1 MSYVDMRG
9 MPSRDQVVAHYAE
22 VSGRQVDDLDYYLVL
37 AKWKLA
43 IVLEQ
48 GFQRAGDDEK
58 LLAFGPVVTD
68 LMASAA
74 ELAESTDYGLT
85 MRAAVCPDYG
95 PPEVVRVEEQPS
107 PRRRAGQVRVRV
119 GAAAVNFPD
128 VLLIA
133 NEYQISVP
141 PPFVPG
147 SEFAGVDR
155 RDRRR

>member
-9 MPSRDQVVAHYAE
+9 MPMRDQVVAHYAD

-43 IVLEQ
+43 IGLEQ

-74 ELAESTDYGLT
+74 ELAESSDY
-85 MRAAVCPDYG
+85 R
-95 PPEVVRVEEQPS
+95 
-107 PRRRAGQVRVRV
+107 
-119 GAAAVNFPD
+119 
-128 VLLIA
+128 
-133 NEYQISVP
+133 
-141 PPFVPG
+141 
-147 SEFAGVDR
+147 
-155 RDRRR
+155 